1 MEEDLWNASVK
12 IVSDHIVA
20 IAIMVAVFAIIFG
33 IALAVATGIGSIIG
47 LASAVAGAYL
57 TLVLIGFVWAF
68 MIGWYVSSLHQA
80 FMHVYSKRKINYVDS
95 VVEGF
100 WYLVRK
106 REVLALLAGLGAL
119 AGLAEIPF
127 AANPAAGIIGQI
139 IGGAILAV
147 AASIALLMLAL
158 RTERIDSKALGRINA
173 LSPEA
178 GLFLYAII
186 LIRIVPSG
194 LGALLQFLGMPI
206 AVAILVLY
214 ATRQGAMHGRHS
226 HSSNA
231 A

>member
-1 MEEDLWNASVK
+1 MEEDLWNWSVK
-12 IVSDHIVA
+12 VVSDHIVA
-20 IAIMVAVFAIIFG
+20 IAIMVVIFVIILG
-33 IALAVATGIGSIIG
+33 IASALAAGIGSIIG
-47 LASAVAGAYL
+47 LAYAVAGAYA
-57 TLVLIGFVWAF
+57 TLVFIGLVWAF

-80 FMHVYSKRKINYVDS
+80 FMHGYSKRKINYVDA

-100 WYLVRK
+100 RYLVRR
-106 REVLALLAGLGAL
+106 REVLALLIGLGIL

-127 AANPAAGIIGQI
+127 AANPATGIIGQI
-139 IGGAILAV
+139 IGGAILAM
-147 AASIALLMLAL
+147 AAAIALLMLAL
-158 RTERIDSKALGRINA
+158 RTEKADFKALGRINA

-214 ATRQGAMHGRHS
+214 AMRHGARHDRHS